1 VGFLAGFGIL
11 VMFEE
16 TKFGAGLVLVGLLR
30 KTLENSDGAVGGLI
44 SGFDNLQRVVG
55 ARLHY
60 NFRIA
65 VLNNRFWS
73 KLSIKFIS
81 EGKEGL

>member
-1 VGFLAGFGIL
+1 
-11 VMFEE
+11 MFEE

-65 VLNNRFWS
+65 VLNNGYWS
-73 KLSIKFIS
+73 KLSIKFLS